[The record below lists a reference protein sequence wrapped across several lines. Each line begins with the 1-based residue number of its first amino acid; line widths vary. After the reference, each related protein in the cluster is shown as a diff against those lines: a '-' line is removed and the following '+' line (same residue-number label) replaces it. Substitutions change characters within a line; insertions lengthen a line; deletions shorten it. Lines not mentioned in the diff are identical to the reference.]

1 VSEQPCEYC
10 GAALPQG
17 VDKST
22 RQIRSRHFQ
31 SCDAR
36 PKTEWTPLDDY
47 RDTEIKTIKAERDAA
62 TTWQPISTAPKDGR
76 SILVWND
83 IAENCEVVFWNEHWA
98 YQSQEHFGVCCSK
111 WMSLDAAIDAARGK

>member
-36 PKTEWTPLDDY
+36 PKLDDY
-47 RDTEIKTIKAERDAA
+47 RDTEIKRLKAERDALLEA
-62 TTWQPISTAPKDGR
+62 LKWT
-76 SILVWND
+76 L
-83 IAENCEVVFWNEHWA
+83 ENCTYNWDWIGIPAEH
-98 YQSQEHFGVCCSK
+98 K
-111 WMSLDAAIDAARGK
+111 AAIDAARGDK